1 MIENGKLPTLIVSLG
16 YILIALAIACTL
28 FFSWVSGQTT
38 LQPVQI
44 YFVAGITGWYLLTGI
59 GVLLQTGWGYYLL
72 KSFLYSLLL
81 AFPFGT
87 VIAWKLLVYIKK
99 NNIRRFFFSKEKR
112 GQGGCPKMMA

>member
-1 MIENGKLPTLIVSLG
+1 MIENDRPPTLIISLG

-28 FFSWVSGQTT
+28 FFFWVSGQTT

-44 YFVAGITGWYLLTGI
+44 YFVAGITTWYLLTGI

-81 AFPFGT
+81 SFPFGT
-87 VIAWKLLVYIKK
+87 VIGWKLLAYMKR
-99 NNIRRFFFSKEKR
+99 NNVRRYFFHAKSSS
-112 GQGGCPKMMA
+112 A